1 MKNKVKTN
9 DLVYFLSAV
18 LRIAAIFL
26 LLAPGITKS
35 ITVAGHTTSDS
46 TSGFALM
53 FGTGDGAKFNV
64 MMFIALVCSIVGVVG
79 VILSFVLKNKKI
91 GKFIA
96 FVGFIAAG
104 VLYFMFRAFYPMC
117 MENGKQVIATAEAL
131 GFKFKLGAG
140 AIVAGVLSLLSGL
153 GIAASVFMKK

>member
-1 MKNKVKTN
+1 MKNKVKTH

-18 LRIAAIFL
+18 LGIAAIFL

-64 MMFIALVCSIVGVVG
+64 MFIALVCSIVGVVG

-117 MENGKQVIATAEAL
+117 MENGKQVIATAEVF
-131 GFKFKLGAG
+131 GYKFKLGAG